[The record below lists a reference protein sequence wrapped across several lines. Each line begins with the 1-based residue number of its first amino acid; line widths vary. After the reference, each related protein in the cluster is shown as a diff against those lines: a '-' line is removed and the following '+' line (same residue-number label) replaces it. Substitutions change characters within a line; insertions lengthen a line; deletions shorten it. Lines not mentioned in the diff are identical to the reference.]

1 MFELKVRMYFSAAH
15 HLLNYDGECENQH
28 GHNWLVE
35 AFVRGET
42 LDKSNI
48 LVDYKIFKREL
59 KSVLDLLDHKDL
71 NTLEYFDGES
81 PSSEIISMFIY
92 NKLKEKLV
100 QVSKVSVWETPT
112 SCASY
117 FEEV

>member
-1 MFELKVRMYFSAAH
+1 MYELKAQMYFSAAH

-35 AFVRGET
+35 AYVSGTE

-48 LVDYKIFKREL
+48 LVDYKVLKREL
-59 KSVLDLLDHKDL
+59 KSVLDLLDHKDINEL
-71 NTLEYFDGES
+71 PDFEGIS
-81 PSSEIISMFIY
+81 PSSETLAKYIY
-92 NKLKEKLV
+92 NKLKERIP
-100 QVSKVSVWETPT
+100 QTSKISIWETST

-117 FEEV
+117 YEV